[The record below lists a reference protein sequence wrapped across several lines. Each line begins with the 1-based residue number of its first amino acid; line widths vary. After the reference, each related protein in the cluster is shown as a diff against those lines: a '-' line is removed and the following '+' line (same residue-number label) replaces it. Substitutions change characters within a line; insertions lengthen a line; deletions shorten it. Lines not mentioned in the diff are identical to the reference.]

1 MGMDLLSMLIVN
13 GVFVLAPLLCYLI
26 YQVYVLNLSIKR
38 KEMFLDFALITS
50 TYLVIRYGFSYS
62 LEGPKIMFGVPLIL
76 ALVFDRKICMLIL
89 SIIGIYYYHSFG
101 VNYVIIEY
109 ILYIIIYIFSKKYKN
124 FKIIGIKLYVFL
136 NSLFSFIIILSS
148 LNIKKLAPPLV
159 LTFLVY
165 YFVLNI
171 LMTIFNKFDKIVN
184 MNKSMKDLQNIK
196 DVRESLFKIT
206 HEIKNPIAVC
216 KGYLDM
222 FDVNDKEHSK
232 KYVPVIKEEIDRTLL
247 LLQDFLSLNG
257 VQVNKEEIDINYLIE
272 EVCANFKPLLN
283 EKKINLNLNI
293 DDEIYIQG
301 DYNRLV
307 QVFINII
314 KNSIEAIQE
323 NGQIEIIETLEKNN
337 IIIKIKDNGIG
348 INKEDIENISKPFFT
363 TKKNGTGLGVTL
375 SKEIVE
381 SHNGTIIYNSVYGE
395 GTEVLIKLKTQ

>member
-1 MGMDLLSMLIVN
+1 
-13 GVFVLAPLLCYLI
+13 
-26 YQVYVLNLSIKR
+26 
-38 KEMFLDFALITS
+38 MFLDFALITS